1 MSDDLLDTVK
11 LVGGALALLILLV
24 VILGPIG
31 GLLLDA
37 ATVQESFEPTAG
49 ESYEI
54 GGESDIPDGFDVA
67 ATTGYGVALSD
78 GAYVDGI
85 DGSETFNESWTVL
98 ATAAIDPAYEN
109 ATMDIFGHDN
119 ASVLVQYQEGDWAA
133 EYADDGE
140 WAQASIEAADPANLT
155 ALAVTW
161 DGTELAID
169 DGETSDG
176 DTLSDDRDPRG
187 VAIGFEGT
195 LDEVRTLGYDAPGT
209 AIDAYL
215 ADPIDPLADETHDA
229 RLMFDEGAGD
239 TTTVY
244 YADGEATL
252 VGGEWTAD
260 GVPDPG
266 LVQGVDYD
274 VSTEPLEVTP
284 LVDGYLDGAPV
295 AWYSWDGSFWGDVGV
310 EIISI
315 GGVALGLIALALV
328 VIVAARIMD
337 EFNGGS
343 FGKRG

>member
-1 MSDDLLDTVK
+1 MSDDLLGTAK
-11 LVGGALALLILLV
+11 LVGGALVLLILLV

-37 ATVQESFEPTAG
+37 ATVQASFEPTAG
-49 ESYEI
+49 EGYEI
-54 GGESDIPDGFDVA
+54 SGESDVPDGFDVA

-98 ATAAIDPAYEN
+98 ATASIDEAYEN
-109 ATMDIFGHDN
+109 ATMDVFAHDN

-133 EYADDGE
+133 EYAEDGE
-140 WAQASIEAADPANLT
+140 YAQASIEASDPTNLT

-161 DGTELAID
+161 DGVELAID
-169 DGETSDG
+169 DGDIADHG
-176 DTLSDDRDPRG
+176 TLSEDRDPRG
-187 VAIGFEGT
+187 VAIGWEGT
-195 LDEVRTLGYDAPGT
+195 IDEVRTIGYDAPSA

-215 ADPIDPLADETHDA
+215 ADPIDPLAGETHDA
-229 RLMFDEGAGD
+229 RLMFDEGSGE
-239 TTTVY
+239 TTTIY

-252 VGGEWTAD
+252 VGAEWTAD
-260 GVPDPG
+260 GVDDPG

-274 VSTEPLEVTP
+274 VSTSPLEVTP

-295 AWYSWDGSFWGDVGV
+295 AWYSWDDSFWGDVGV

-337 EFNGGS
+337 EFGGRS
-343 FGKRG
+343 FGKR